1 LSLFC
6 NQTDRGFAIDP
17 DPSVAAGSTVHK
29 ESNMTQ
35 TKSTL
40 YPLTAR
46 MRRPS
51 RGAQR
56 GASLLEAIAYLG
68 IAAIVVI
75 GAVALLNGAFSSAG
89 TNELAEQVNAIQ
101 AGVKKLYMGQA
112 NGYSGIGNGV
122 LSSAGVFPS
131 TIPVASG
138 GAATNTWGGDV
149 TVASASVGTFTI
161 EYTNVPTSVCINAI
175 TAGGSWTALKV
186 NSTTPALPVTP
197 TAAQTACSAG
207 NANDITWT
215 SS

>member
-1 LSLFC
+1 MQH
-6 NQTDRGFAIDP
+6 QTTVVVSRAVRG
-17 DPSVAAGSTVHK
+17 
-29 ESNMTQ
+29 
-35 TKSTL
+35 
-40 YPLTAR
+40 AR
-46 MRRPS
+46 AS

-112 NGYSGIGNGV
+112 NGYTGISNSV

-131 TIPVASG
+131 TIPVTNG
-138 GAATNTWGGDV
+138 NATNTWGGS
-149 TVASASVGTFTI
+149 VAVSSTTVGTFQI
-161 EYTNVPTSVCINAI
+161 EYQQVPQAVCINAV
-175 TAGGSWTALKV
+175 TAGGSWISVTVNNGTA
-186 NSTTPALPVTP
+186 TTPPMTP
-197 TAAQTACSAG
+197 ANAQTACNSAT
-207 NANDITWT
+207 ANTIDWI